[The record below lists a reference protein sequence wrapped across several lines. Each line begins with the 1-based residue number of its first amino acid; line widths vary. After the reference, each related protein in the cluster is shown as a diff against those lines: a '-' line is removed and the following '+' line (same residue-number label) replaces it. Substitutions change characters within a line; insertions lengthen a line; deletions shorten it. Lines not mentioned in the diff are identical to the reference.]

1 MKKVGLIKDNKLKEE
16 TPLVDVK
23 FTHAL
28 CIGQTGSGKT
38 TSFIYPNVKNR
49 MELGH
54 GILFF
59 DIKGNEH
66 LALKKLADDTKR
78 LKDVIEIGKPWGA
91 NINILN
97 SLNSRTFERL
107 LKDLV
112 GDPAEA
118 GSNTF
123 FYNEAISL
131 GLNIYNILKLKSII
145 SQEIKELDVAN
156 VYQELQN
163 NEFFTLYDI
172 YTIIYTIDSLYE
184 FIQEIKKFSNDLYS
198 FITKNSDFYYTE
210 NADRYKNIVLNYS
223 NLKSTLHYFKKYD
236 VPIEDRANSDRFET
250 ALLSVIS
257 TLSSGFNFMGS
268 ASSKYIS
275 QKENPLNIVQAL
287 QEKKII
293 IINVRVIPDMILELM
308 LEQLF
313 EQMIDLNLQN
323 EDEKQPISVFIDE
336 AQRLINKEI
345 PLDVLR
351 SSKVDVLMAVQSELQ
366 LISKFN
372 SREDWQQISVNIAQ
386 KYAFRSIYFGGDHLL
401 SFYVETATLKPFEY
415 AKEHEHNKLRAD
427 PIFLPKEELPIVEN
441 KYQREVLKLKE
452 LGKDEIFFY
461 DVTHFE
467 NERETILMNI
477 KTKKKSYKKLFTEAQ
492 EEIIKQE
499 LKRYLKQPYEVMVQS
514 NLIKENIPKD
524 KYKIMY
530 EKYNIYNEA
539 RVQERLSI
547 IKFSTLN
554 NIFSALYQLAML
566 DDKYENNAYIYNL
579 FHSLADNEY
588 KDEIIITPNDK
599 TGLDSIKVLN
609 EQVQSVIIAS
619 LEDQGIFIIEKD
631 DNFHLYFMH
640 PLSPLEERLID
651 ALMDNAKEEDDDSEW
666 EF

>member
-1 MKKVGLIKDNKLKEE
+1 MKKVGLIKDTKLKEE
-16 TPLVDVK
+16 TPLVDVN

-38 TSFIYPNVKNR
+38 TSFIYPNVKKR
-49 MELGH
+49 MELDH
-54 GILFF
+54 GIFFF

-66 LALKKLADDTKR
+66 LALKKLADEAKR
-78 LKDVIEIGKPWGA
+78 LDDVIEIGKPWGA

-145 SQEIKELDVAN
+145 SQEIKELDEDGIF
-156 VYQELQN
+156 QELQN
-163 NEFFTLYDI
+163 DEFFTLQDM
-172 YTIIYTIDSLYE
+172 YTIIYNIDSLYL
-184 FIQEIKKFSNDLYS
+184 FIQEIKKVCKDLHA
-198 FITKNSDFYYTE
+198 FITQNSDIYYTE
-210 NADRYKNIVLNYS
+210 YADRYKNIVLNYS
-223 NLKSTLHYFKKYD
+223 NLKSALHYFKKYD
-236 VPIEDRANSDRFET
+236 VAAEDRDSSEKFET

-257 TLSSGFNFMGS
+257 TLSSGFNFMSS

-275 QKENPLNIVQAL
+275 QKIDPLNIVQAL

-308 LEQLF
+308 LEQVF

-386 KYAFRSIYFGGDHLL
+386 KYAFKSIYFGGDHLL
-401 SFYVETATLKPFEY
+401 SFYVETATLNTFEY
-415 AKEHEHNKLRAD
+415 AKEHEHNKLRAN
-427 PIFLPKEELPIVEN
+427 PIFLPKEEFPIIEN
-441 KYQREVLKLKE
+441 KYQREVLQLKE
-452 LGKDEIFFY
+452 IGKDEIFFY

-467 NERETILMNI
+467 NEREIILMNI
-477 KTKKKSYKKLFTEAQ
+477 KTKKKSYKKLFTEQQ
-492 EEIIKQE
+492 EQIIKQE
-499 LKRYLKQPYEVMVQS
+499 LKKYLKKPYEVMLQS
-514 NLIKENIPKD
+514 DLVKGIIPEE

-530 EKYNIYNEA
+530 EKYAIFNEL
-539 RVQERLSI
+539 RVQNSLKVLDTFMR
-547 IKFSTLN
+547 FSTLN
-554 NIFSALYQLAML
+554 NLFSALYQLSIV
-566 DDKYENNAYIYNL
+566 DDGYQNNEYIYNL
-579 FHSLADNEY
+579 FHSLANNEY
-588 KDEIIITPNDK
+588 EDEIIIETKNPMDEYV
-599 TGLDSIKVLN
+599 KVLN
-609 EQVQSVIIAS
+609 KQAQSVIITS
-619 LEDQGIFIIEKD
+619 LEDQGIFIIE
-631 DNFHLYFMH
+631 NNNTFHLYIMH
-640 PLSPLEERLID
+640 PLSNLEERLIYD
-651 ALMDNAKEEDDDSEW
+651 ILDGDSEW
-666 EF
+666 EL